1 VPGACS
7 PRMERGP
14 AAPSAV
20 GRAGITIG
28 GICGAPAASPEAAGP
43 DVLVCSVRRSRHPDA
58 NASSARVSS
67 LGMSQVWLPSPLA
80 SLGNVAGF
88 DVVHVY

>member
-1 VPGACS
+1 
-7 PRMERGP
+7 MERGP